1 MRISLFLAVIY
12 LNLLSPIHA
21 AEAPAEARAAV
32 DQLMGALVA
41 GDHGAFVAGGDT
53 AFRGFKKEPFDAV
66 SAQLAPLLKKG
77 YETTYLGDLKQKGYA
92 VTLWKFSFKDGSDD
106 LLGTLSLK
114 DGKIGGFW
122 IK

>member
-1 MRISLFLAVIY
+1 MKTLPFLMVC
-12 LNLLSPIHA
+12 LLGQMIPVQA
-21 AEAPAEARAAV
+21 AEAPADARTAV
-32 DQLMGALVA
+32 DQLVGALVA
-41 GDHGAFVAGGDT
+41 GDHAAFVAGGDE

-66 SAQLAPLLKKG
+66 CVQIAPLFKKG

-114 DGKIGGFW
+114 NGKIGGFW

>member
-1 MRISLFLAVIY
+1 MKILLVMMCLFGLMI
-12 LNLLSPIHA
+12 PTQA
-21 AEAPAEARAAV
+21 AEAPADARAAIDRLV
-32 DQLMGALVA
+32 GALVA
-41 GDHGAFVAGGDT
+41 GDHAAFVAGGED

-66 SAQLAPLLKKG
+66 SAQIAPLFKQG

-114 DGKIGGFW
+114 NGKVGGFW